1 MTTGAGAPGRTR
13 VDRRIHG
20 GTQARVG
27 GVDGILHSFT
37 GQSLNTAYSARLFS
51 PPGWAVAYVLAIEL
65 TVFRWRW
72 SGSSGKTA

>member
-1 MTTGAGAPGRTR
+1 M
-13 VDRRIHG
+13 
-20 GTQARVG
+20 
-27 GVDGILHSFT
+27 DGILHSFT

-51 PPGWAVAYVLAIEL
+51 PPSWAVAYVLAIEL